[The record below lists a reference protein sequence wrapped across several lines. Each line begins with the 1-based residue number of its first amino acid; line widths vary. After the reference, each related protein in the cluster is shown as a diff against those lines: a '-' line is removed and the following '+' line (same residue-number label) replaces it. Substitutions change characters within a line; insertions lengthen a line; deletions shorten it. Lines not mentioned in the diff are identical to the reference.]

1 MVEIKARSALEPVHF
16 VQALSYLKALGSK
29 VGLLL
34 NFGSTQLGIRR
45 LAN

>member
-1 MVEIKARSALEPVHF
+1 MVEIKARSELQDVDF
-16 VQALSYLKALGSK
+16 VQALSYLQASGFK

-34 NFGSTQLGIRR
+34 NFGSVRLEIKR